1 MGVYACLIPMHNNV
15 KLLANMD
22 LEEGDPTIYRKI
34 VGKLI
39 HLTIVKQNFSYLVG
53 VVNQFMN

>member
-1 MGVYACLIPMHNNV
+1 MHNNV

-22 LEEGDPTIYRKI
+22 LEEVDPTIYKKI

-39 HLTIVKQNFSYLVG
+39 QLTIIIQKFSYLVG
-53 VVNQFMN
+53 VVSQFMN

>member
-1 MGVYACLIPMHNNV
+1 MHNNV

-22 LEEGDPTIYRKI
+22 LEEVNLTFYRKI

-39 HLTIVKQNFSYLVG
+39 HLTIIKPNFSYLVG
-53 VVNQFMN
+53 VVSQFMN